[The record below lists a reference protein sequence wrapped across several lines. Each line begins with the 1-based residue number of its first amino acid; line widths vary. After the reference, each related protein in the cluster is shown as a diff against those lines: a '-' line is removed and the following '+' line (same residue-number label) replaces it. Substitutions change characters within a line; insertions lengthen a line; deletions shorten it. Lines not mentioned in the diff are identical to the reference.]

1 MQGMDLRRIKAAA
14 EWYRNTVYRDEPIS
28 SRPGCSSEPLP
39 PMLRT
44 ARALEKGVT
53 AYRQSR
59 ESLFVKQGKV
69 LAGYEDDYPYD
80 RPVLRY
86 FPTYQ
91 SLSDEELRAYFTW
104 RTKLRR
110 GEIQRTSL
118 TFVYLY
124 IYELLNQIGV
134 SDPDDGYQKLLTLR
148 DAYRSIDPSIL
159 PYLIRWMWDYVV
171 YYRLDPALLQ
181 DTPSVRFDRQLFML
195 IHRKERSEAEVM
207 DAVRGLS
214 TYRLDNSRFYKG
226 HSSEMDTVIL
236 RILDRVDEHYQKRC
250 KKTMIED
257 YFGRYTSQPVML
269 FASAVFYDR
278 RKAVNV
284 DYSVDELCTYHCR
297 NGLWTVERYDWQQY
311 QPAKLNAL
319 LKTIDSVMRE
329 TFGYRYPVR
338 PALSTQWLLKLIRA
352 EAEGLLAEQKAET
365 ERLLAKQK
373 AEEAKKVRIDFSS
386 LDRIRRDAAYTQD
399 RLIVEEELEDDVP
412 ISEAPPPE
420 PEPDEAANVALP
432 LNEDELHLL
441 RCLLY
446 GGDLNWVQASGRM
459 LSVLVDGIN
468 DNLFDLFGDTVLEL
482 NSSPQLIE
490 DYIDELKE
498 MIHP

>member
-1 MQGMDLRRIKAAA
+1 
-14 EWYRNTVYRDEPIS
+14 
-28 SRPGCSSEPLP
+28 
-39 PMLRT
+39 
-44 ARALEKGVT
+44 
-53 AYRQSR
+53 
-59 ESLFVKQGKV
+59 
-69 LAGYEDDYPYD
+69 
-80 RPVLRY
+80 
-86 FPTYQ
+86 
-91 SLSDEELRAYFTW
+91 
-104 RTKLRR
+104 
-110 GEIQRTSL
+110 
-118 TFVYLY
+118 
-124 IYELLNQIGV
+124 
-134 SDPDDGYQKLLTLR
+134 
-148 DAYRSIDPSIL
+148 
-159 PYLIRWMWDYVV
+159 
-171 YYRLDPALLQ
+171 
-181 DTPSVRFDRQLFML
+181 
-195 IHRKERSEAEVM
+195 
-207 DAVRGLS
+207 
-214 TYRLDNSRFYKG
+214 
-226 HSSEMDTVIL
+226 
-236 RILDRVDEHYQKRC
+236 
-250 KKTMIED
+250 MIED

-338 PALSTQWLLKLIRA
+338 PALSTQWLP
-352 EAEGLLAEQKAET
+352 
-365 ERLLAKQK
+365 
-373 AEEAKKVRIDFSS
+373 EEAKKVRIDFSS